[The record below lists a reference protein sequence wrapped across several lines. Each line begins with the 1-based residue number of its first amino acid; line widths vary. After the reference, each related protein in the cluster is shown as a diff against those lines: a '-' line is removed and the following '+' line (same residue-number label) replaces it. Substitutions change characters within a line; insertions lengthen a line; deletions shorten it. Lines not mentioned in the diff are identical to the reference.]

1 MMNENMTKGIAIVPG
16 SFDPITNG
24 HIFVVKEAA
33 KLYDKVFVAVMINSD
48 KQYKF
53 TLEERKSIAESALKD
68 IPNVEVISSD
78 GWLYEL
84 ANSLNA
90 DAIVKGYRNNVDLEY
105 ENKMAEFNR
114 QHAPNTETVL
124 IQSPS
129 ELSFVSSTLVREQL
143 KNNLDIAELLP
154 IEAIEEIEKI
164 LAKKQK

>member
-1 MMNENMTKGIAIVPG
+1 MNNNKHIAIVPG

-24 HIFVVKEAA
+24 HIFVVKEAS

-84 ANSLNA
+84 ANSLSA

-114 QHAPNTETVL
+114 QHAPNTKTIL

-164 LAKKQK
+164 LAKK

>member
-1 MMNENMTKGIAIVPG
+1 MNNNKHIAIVPG

-105 ENKMAEFNR
+105 ENKMAEFNH
-114 QHAPNTETVL
+114 QHAPNTKTIL

-164 LAKKQK
+164 LAKK

>member
-1 MMNENMTKGIAIVPG
+1 MNNNKHIAIVPG

-53 TLEERKSIAESALKD
+53 TLEERKSIAESALKY

-84 ANSLNA
+84 ANSLNS

-114 QHAPNTETVL
+114 QHAPNTETIL

>member
-1 MMNENMTKGIAIVPG
+1 MNNNKHIAIVPG

-84 ANSLNA
+84 ANSLSA

-114 QHAPNTETVL
+114 QHAPNTKTIL

-164 LAKKQK
+164 LAKK

>member
-1 MMNENMTKGIAIVPG
+1 MNNNKHIAIVPG

-114 QHAPNTETVL
+114 QHAPNTKTIL

>member
-1 MMNENMTKGIAIVPG
+1 MNNNKHIAIVPG

>member
-1 MMNENMTKGIAIVPG
+1 MNNNKHIAIVPG

-33 KLYDKVFVAVMINSD
+33 KLYDKVFVAVMINFD

-90 DAIVKGYRNNVDLEY
+90 DAIVKGYRNSVDFEY

-124 IQSPS
+124 MQSPS

>member
-1 MMNENMTKGIAIVPG
+1 MNNNKHIAIVPG

-24 HIFVVKEAA
+24 HIFVAKEAA

-48 KQYKF
+48 KEYKF

-164 LAKKQK
+164 LAKK

>member
-1 MMNENMTKGIAIVPG
+1 MNNNKHIAIVPG

-24 HIFVVKEAA
+24 HIFVVKEAS